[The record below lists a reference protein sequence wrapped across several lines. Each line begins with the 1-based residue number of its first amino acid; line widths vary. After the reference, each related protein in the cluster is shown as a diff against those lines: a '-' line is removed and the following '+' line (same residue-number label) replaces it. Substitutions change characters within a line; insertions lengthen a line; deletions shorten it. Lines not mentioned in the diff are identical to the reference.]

1 MPAGVHSAGAP
12 IAEDRVRVLVT
23 GSNGLLGNKL
33 LAATANRPEF
43 EVVAASRGPCANRE
57 LGPFRYIQL
66 NVTDGDVVR
75 EAIRAAAPDVVIH
88 TAAMTDVDGCERDP
102 ERAFAVNVRGTDYV
116 ARACAEA
123 GAMLVHLST
132 EYVFDGR
139 AGPYSEADPPNPI
152 SVYGRTKLESE
163 AVVATTCDRWAV
175 ARTTVLFG
183 YAASVRANFVLWL
196 LDRLAAGEPT
206 RVVADQVG
214 SPTLADNLA
223 EMVLALAERP
233 AQGVYHTVGASR
245 LGRYEFARLVAQVFG
260 LDPGLIQPISTA
272 ELRQP
277 APRPLDAGLC
287 TDRLRREIP
296 TVPLLTAEAALE
308 RLRAQLEAAGRW
320 PAGQT

>member
-1 MPAGVHSAGAP
+1 M
-12 IAEDRVRVLVT
+12 RVLVT

-33 LAATANRPEF
+33 LAATLSRPGF

-57 LGPFRYIQL
+57 LGPFRYVRL
-66 NVTDGDVVR
+66 DVTDRHAVR
-75 EAIRAAAPDVVIH
+75 EVIRAAAPEVVIH

-102 ERAFAVNVRGTDYV
+102 EQAFVVNVRGTDHV
-116 ARACAEA
+116 AQGCAEA
-123 GAMLVHLST
+123 RAMLVHLST
-132 EYVFDGR
+132 EYVFDGS
-139 AGPYSEADPPNPI
+139 AGPYAETDPPNPI

-163 AVVATTCDRWAV
+163 RVVAATCDRWAV

-183 YAASVRANFVLWL
+183 YAAGVRANFVLWL
-196 LDRLAAGEPT
+196 LHRLAGGEPT

-223 EMVLALAERP
+223 EMVLALAQGP
-233 AQGVYHTVGASR
+233 AHGVYHTVGASR
-245 LGRYEFARLVAQVFG
+245 LGRYEFARLVAEVFG

-296 TVPLLTAEAALE
+296 TVSVLSAEAALE
-308 RLRAQLEAAGRW
+308 RLRAQLEAARRW
-320 PAGQT
+320 PAGQTSPSL